1 MIEER
6 MEAYK
11 RNISKCETVL
21 LLETFSHL
29 AHNYHINPKF
39 DDAEIKMDIIIAEI
53 LKRTG
58 EQKWLI

>member
-6 MEAYK
+6 IEAYK
-11 RNISKCETVL
+11 RDISKCKTVL

-29 AHNYHINPKF
+29 AYNYHIDPKF

-58 EQKWLI
+58 ERK